1 MHYSVQFESLPIKSL
16 YLERSIFDVVPSV
29 SKLNDC
35 VIVDIELSKVGI
47 LSILGLAS
55 LGIGVEVGGLAGE
68 VSPETLPA
76 AVKNV
81 ILVSGVKG

>member
-1 MHYSVQFESLPIKSL
+1 MKVCQLSHNILNVVSLIVL
-16 YLERSIFDVVPSV
+16 PSV

-47 LSILGLAS
+47 LGILGLAS

-81 ILVSGVKG
+81 ILVSGV